1 MEYMDSE
8 INSGINSE
16 QFLLGFGTI
25 KMNNSQRMEI
35 AAQIAETMLIAEHA
49 AEADRQNKAKS
60 LIISGEEKHAADEYW
75 TTPIYVTHENGDQTY
90 TEYAQDNFNNHYQFT
105 LDTMDE
111 ILGLGE

>member
-1 MEYMDSE
+1 MEYVDSE
-8 INSGINSE
+8 INSEIDSE

-49 AEADRQNKAKS
+49 A
-60 LIISGEEKHAADEYW
+60 DEHW
-75 TTPIYVTHENGDQTY
+75 IEPIHVTHENGDQTY
-90 TEYAQDNFNNHYQFT
+90 TEDAQCNFSNHYQFT

>member
-8 INSGINSE
+8 INSEINSE

-49 AEADRQNKAKS
+49 A
-60 LIISGEEKHAADEYW
+60 DEYW

-90 TEYAQDNFNNHYQFT
+90 TEYAQDIFDNEVGFRPATPRELQEFYS
-105 LDTMDE
+105 
-111 ILGLGE
+111 

>member
-49 AEADRQNKAKS
+49 A
-60 LIISGEEKHAADEYW
+60 DEYW

-90 TEYAQDNFNNHYQFT
+90 TEYAQDIFDNHYQFT
-105 LDTMDE
+105 LDTMDK